1 MKKTLLAALFLTVVG
16 IVSAGAQT
24 QTYSAPLNRHYR
36 TPRRAP
42 EVSRAR
48 AVGAFPR
55 TARNPIQLLN
65 PRAPQRYYGPP
76 QETVVYET
84 ENYEANHH
92 PRINSLILFGL
103 VW

>member
-1 MKKTLLAALFLTVVG
+1 MKKTLLAALFLTVAG

-24 QTYSAPLNRHYR
+24 QTFTAPTNPHKG
-36 TPRRAP
+36 TPKHAP
-42 EVSRAR
+42 VTTQPRSI
-48 AVGAFPR
+48 GAFPR
-55 TARNPIQLLN
+55 VSRNPLQLLN

-92 PRINSLILFGL
+92 PRVNGLILFGL
-103 VW
+103 AW

>member
-1 MKKTLLAALFLTVVG
+1 MKKTLLAALFLTGVG
-16 IVSAGAQT
+16 IVSARAQT
-24 QTYSAPLNRHYR
+24 QTYSAPINRTNR
-36 TPRRAP
+36 TARHAP
-42 EVSRAR
+42 EVNRTR

-92 PRINSLILFGL
+92 PRVNGLILFGL